1 MSHRLAPGATAEQ
14 RFQLGGLRR
23 RQRRFAKGEN
33 IGPRPAGHVTQ
44 QDFGIPARA
53 FTLAQADDGLR
64 QPLLKSH
71 HSCSEMAAS

>member
-1 MSHRLAPGATAEQ
+1 MSHRLAQGATAEQ

-44 QDFGIPARA
+44 QDFAIPR
-53 FTLAQADDGLR
+53 GLSLWLR
-64 QPLLKSH
+64 RTMACVSH
-71 HSCSEMAAS
+71 C